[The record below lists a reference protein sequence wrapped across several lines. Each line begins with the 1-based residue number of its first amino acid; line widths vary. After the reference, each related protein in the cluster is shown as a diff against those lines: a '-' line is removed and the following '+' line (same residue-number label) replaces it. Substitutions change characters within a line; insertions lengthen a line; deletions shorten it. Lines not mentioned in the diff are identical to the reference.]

1 MKKISVLIPL
11 YNHQNFISH
20 AIESV
25 LTQSFSDFELIIID
39 DCSTDNSAQII
50 KKYSQKDDRIK
61 VFFNKKNLGVAKT
74 RNKLIRKAKG
84 KFIAFMDSDDIWYK
98 TKLEKQ
104 LYWLKKNENLVVWT
118 EGELINSKGE
128 YLSETFSEKH
138 NSLNKKKS
146 GNIFNELLKGNFL
159 FFSSIIVKRENIK
172 NLRLNKNLR
181 LLDDYQFII
190 DLSNK
195 YDFKFI
201 NEPLVKYRIHN
212 TNLIRSNFTRLLK
225 ELVIIYDYT
234 LKNYNKNIPKNIK
247 WILSIIN
254 FEILVF
260 EKRYKL
266 ALKYLFQIIKIKPI
280 NSLSP
285 LLYLSYILQ
294 KNSVINFLLEKKNIN
309 FRIVL
314 FLKKLLFFLIAQI
327 RKKKLDQLRLLQKK
341 SNSNNLKLILRVN
354 QFKFDQSTKN

>member
-1 MKKISVLIPL
+1 MKKVSVLIPL
-11 YNHQNFISH
+11 YNHEKFISH

-25 LTQSFSDFELIIID
+25 LNQSFPDFELIIID

-50 KKYSQKDDRIK
+50 KKYSQKDDRIN

-128 YLSETFSEKH
+128 YLSQTFSEKH

-159 FFSSIIVKRENIK
+159 FFSSIIVKRQNIK

-181 LLDDYQFII
+181 LLDDYQFIV
-190 DLSNK
+190 DLSIK

-201 NEPLVKYRIHN
+201 NKPLVKYRIHN
-212 TNLIRSNFTRLLK
+212 TNLIKSDFNRLLK
-225 ELVIIYDYT
+225 ELVIIYNYF
-234 LKNYNKNIPKNIK
+234 LKNYIDNIPRNIK

-254 FEILVF
+254 FEILF
-260 EKRYKL
+260 FKERYKF
-266 ALKYLFQIIKIKPI
+266 AVKYLFQIIKIKPKNFLNLLLCI
-280 NSLSP
+280 N
-285 LLYLSYILQ
+285 YILQ
-294 KNSVINFLLEKKNIN
+294 KNNIINFFLEKKAIN
-309 FRIVL
+309 FRIAL
-314 FLKKLLFFLIAQI
+314 LLKKLLFYLLALI
-327 RKKKLDQLRLLQKK
+327 RKKKLDQLRVLQRK
-341 SNSNNLKLILRVN
+341 SNSNNLKLIIKLNRFKV
-354 QFKFDQSTKN
+354 QF